1 MILLIQNTFILQYY
15 NINNIDNKVL
25 TTIDDCPTIPHGQET
40 VKNLLKAFSYITETK
55 LNYLDLSTV
64 RFQIFID
71 NFWLFLHKEYI
82 GLSPNFLTNVRGYIV
97 KWIDYLKK
105 QQTIYSLK
113 DYEINKSR
121 KTFSLQF
128 NSTKISYLNG
138 WFLEGKSK
146 TKKMFINLI
155 AFYELL
161 GIEKTELIYKNAQQ
175 YSSKYELESTKMFV
189 TVLQDFSL
197 FLKTHN
203 KKDLLFKLFSE
214 NELFHLMKGF
224 CFFFFN
230 KEQEEDRAIYVS
242 KNKWNKFI
250 EAFNEI
256 FLDDNVFPKL
266 SNELPRTPANST
278 IGLERRVKIQN
289 GTEVKAK
296 LITEIPLNITDD
308 QALEL
313 LFKKINADLELTLN
327 WANNSIEN
335 ILTSY
340 DYHFNTDLF
349 NKSPKYI
356 KRRMHLGLNDIKHT
370 LLTTNSLEPFMFL
383 LINEHP
389 QITESFLL
397 NFELY
402 DNNNN
407 LTGYI
412 NIDNSSYLIGYKRR
426 RGPDSAEQKILL
438 SDKSKEII
446 NTILKLTENYR
457 SYLKSQ
463 NDDNWRFLF
472 LHGGEH
478 GIIPQKFTKTFVP
491 APSKFHL
498 QEAKKRI
505 DYISNKTDCSVEEA
519 QRFVTNMTM
528 TKLRASKAVTLYL
541 IQHDTQKMAEALGHK
556 SYKPELLSYYLP
568 KPILDFF
575 QSRWIRIFQKGIIC
589 ESMKDS
595 ENFLKASS
603 FKSMN
608 ELEQFIKLHS
618 LKNIPDIH
626 SKTEDKKINVND
638 EIYVGINKEILNIL
652 LSLEKAVEL
661 AEGDIS
667 AKALYWSKFS
677 NKLQNEIMNNK
688 ININFVKDLEKAK
701 KELNPEIFKDIIYEK

>member
-1 MILLIQNTFILQYY
+1 MIPFIQNTFILQYY
-15 NINNIDNKVL
+15 NINNIDKKVL
-25 TTIDDCPTIPHGQET
+25 ATIDDCCTIPQSQET
-40 VKNLLKAFSYITETK
+40 VKNLLKAFAYITEIK
-55 LNYLDLSTV
+55 LNYLDLSTI
-64 RFQIFID
+64 RFHVFID
-71 NFWLFLHKEYI
+71 NFWLFLHKEYL
-82 GLSPNFLTNVRGYIV
+82 GLSPNFLTNIRGHIV
-97 KWIDYLKK
+97 KWVDYLKK
-105 QQTIYSLK
+105 QQNIYSLK
-113 DYEINKSR
+113 DYEINKNR

-128 NSTKISYLNG
+128 NATKVSYLNG
-138 WFLEGKSK
+138 WFLDGKSK
-146 TKKMFINLI
+146 TKKSFINLI
-155 AFYELL
+155 TFYELL
-161 GIEKTELIYKNAQQ
+161 GIEKTELIYKNSQQ
-175 YSSKYELESTKMFV
+175 YSSKYELESTKVFI

-197 FLKTHN
+197 FLNTKN
-203 KKDLLFKLFSE
+203 KKNLLLQLCSE
-214 NELFHLMKGF
+214 NELFSLMKDF
-224 CFFFFN
+224 CFFFFK
-230 KEQEEDRAIYVS
+230 KEQDENRAIYVS

-250 EAFNEI
+250 EAFSEI
-256 FLDDNVFPKL
+256 FLDGNIFPKL

-296 LITEIPLNITDD
+296 LITEIPLNITDE

-335 ILTSY
+335 LLKSY
-340 DYHFNTDLF
+340 NYQFNSGFF

-356 KRRMHLGLNDIKHT
+356 KRRIHLGLNDIKDT
-370 LLTTNSLEPFMFL
+370 LLTTHSLEPFMFL

-402 DNNNN
+402 DTNNN
-407 LTGYI
+407 LSGYI

-457 SYLKSQ
+457 NYLKSQ
-463 NDDNWRFLF
+463 NNDNWRFLF

-478 GIIPQKFTKTFVP
+478 GIYPQKFVKTFVP
-491 APSKFHL
+491 APSKFHM

-505 DYISNKTDCSVEEA
+505 DYILKKTDCSMEEA

-541 IQHDTQKMAEALGHK
+541 IQNDTQKMAEALGHK

-568 KPILDFF
+568 KPILNFF

-589 ESMKDS
+589 EAMKDS
-595 ENFLKASS
+595 DNFLNASN
-603 FKSMN
+603 FNSME
-608 ELEQFIKLHS
+608 ELEQFIKLHA
-618 LKNIPDIH
+618 LKNIPDIN
-626 SKTEDKKINVND
+626 SKAEANKINVND
-638 EIYVGINKEILNIL
+638 EIYISINKEILNVL

-661 AEGDIS
+661 AEGNIS

-677 NKLQNEIMNNK
+677 NKLQNEIINNK

-701 KELNPEIFKDIIYEK
+701 KELNPDIFKEIIYEK